1 MYHHYYLSMTEAIS
15 IQIEK
20 VAKTR
25 IHEVDF
31 NNLGFGK
38 VFTDHMFT
46 CDYVDGAWHNPQVV
60 PFQNLSLNPATSFIH
75 YGQSIFEGLKAFKNE
90 KGDILIFRPK
100 ANQLRMSKSAER
112 VCMPTVPEEVFMEGL
127 KTLLTIDEQWFPK
140 GAGTSMY
147 IRPFMFSLDAE
158 IRVRPSDTYRFMI
171 ILSPSGS
178 YYSEPVKVLVEKNY
192 VRASNGGLGF
202 AKTSANY
209 AASLLPAKHAVAKG
223 YHQLIWTD
231 SKEHKYVEE
240 AGTMNFMFVID
251 NVLITPA
258 LSDSILAGI
267 TRDSII
273 TLAKDIG
280 MKVEE
285 RKVSVE
291 ELVAAIKTGA
301 LTEAFGAGTAATVS
315 HIIQIADE
323 GVDYYL
329 PPIESRKFSNE
340 IAVELTNIK
349 LGLAPDPHNWIEKIE
364 LNK

>member
-1 MYHHYYLSMTEAIS
+1 MTEAIS

-46 CDYVDGAWHNPQVV
+46 CEFVNGAWHNPKVV

-75 YGQSIFEGLKAFKNE
+75 YGQAIFEGLKAFKDS

-100 ANQLRMSKSAER
+100 ANQARMAKSAER
-112 VCMPTVPEEVFMEGL
+112 VCMPPIPEEIFMEGL
-127 KTLLTIDEQWFPK
+127 KTLLAIDEQWFPK
-140 GAGTSMY
+140 GEGTSMY

-158 IRVRPSDTYRFMI
+158 IRVRPSDTYKFMI

-178 YYSEPVKVLVEKNY
+178 YYSEPVKVLVEKEY

-202 AKTSANY
+202 AKTAANY

-251 NVLITPA
+251 GVLITPA
-258 LSDSILAGI
+258 LTDSILAGI

-273 TLAKDIG
+273 TLAKDRG

-291 ELVAAIKTGA
+291 ELILAIKSGA

-315 HIIQIADE
+315 HIMLIAND
-323 GVDYYL
+323 GIDYTL
-329 PPIESRKFSNE
+329 PPIAERKFSN
-340 IAVELTNIK
+340 AVAEELNNIK
-349 LGLAPDPHNWIEKIE
+349 LGIIADPHHWIERITI
-364 LNK
+364 NG